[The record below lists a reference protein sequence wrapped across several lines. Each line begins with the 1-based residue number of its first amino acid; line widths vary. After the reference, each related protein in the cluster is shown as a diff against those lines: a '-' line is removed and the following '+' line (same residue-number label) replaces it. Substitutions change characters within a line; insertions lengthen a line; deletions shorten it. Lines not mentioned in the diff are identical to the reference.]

1 MIRIF
6 RHYIPKS
13 LFILGLLEGFIL
25 IGAIWGGVNLR
36 YTQAELSIPAFSF
49 YAIEVFSFAFVV
61 YIVLLATGLYQL
73 DACRD
78 LRVTVIRLT
87 TSLGLSFIVLS
98 VMLYMFP
105 NIELWRSVLV
115 YALLFAFVGLLVN
128 RYIYTRIVDLRR
140 LKRRVLVLGAGER
153 ADMVRTCGTIGSN
166 DVEFVCFLRVND
178 TENKIQNAKD
188 YNKEHS
194 LKEYVTDFSVQE
206 IVVAIEER
214 RGALPIDDLL
224 DCKMKGCH
232 IIEAT
237 TFIERQS
244 GTVSLNNLNL
254 SWMIFSDGFE
264 GVGDF
269 DLILKRLFDVTAS
282 LLLLILSLPILII
295 TSFVVKITSKGPVFY
310 RQERVGMNGKIFN
323 VLKFRSM
330 TINAEE
336 DGIPKW
342 ADKNDVRVTPVGRV
356 IRASRI
362 DEIPQIFNVL
372 MGAMSFV
379 GPRPER
385 PFFVDQFEETIP
397 LYRERHRVKP
407 GITGWAQLNYP
418 YGASEEDTKRKLEYD
433 LYYIK
438 NYSSFLDFL
447 ILIQTVRV
455 ILWPDGVR

>member
-6 RHYIPKS
+6 KHYIPKS
-13 LFILGLLEGFIL
+13 LFVLGLLESFIL
-25 IGAIWGGVNLR
+25 MAAIWLALNLR
-36 YTQAELSIPAFSF
+36 YYQAGLEMPDFTQH
-49 YAIEVFSFAFVV
+49 AIEIFSFAFVV
-61 YIVLLATGLYQL
+61 YVVLLATGLYQL
-73 DACRD
+73 DAGRD
-78 LRVTVIRLT
+78 MRVTVIRLI

-98 VMLYMFP
+98 VVLYMLP
-105 NIELWRSVLV
+105 DIELWRSVIV
-115 YALLFAFVGLLVN
+115 IGLLFSFIGVLLS
-128 RYIYTRIVDLRR
+128 RYIYMHVVDLKG

-153 ADMVRTCGTIGSN
+153 AKMVYNCGATASN
-166 DVEFVCFLRVND
+166 EVEFVDFLRVNAA
-178 TENKIQNAKD
+178 ENVIEDAKD
-188 YNKEHS
+188 YQAGHS
-194 LKEYVTDFSVQE
+194 LREYVDQHAVQE

-214 RGALPIDDLL
+214 RGALPIDELL

-244 GTVSLNNLNL
+244 GTVSLKNVNP
-254 SWMIFSDGFE
+254 SWIVFSDGF
-264 GVGDF
+264 GGGGNL
-269 DLILKRLFDVTAS
+269 DLVLKRIFDVTAS
-282 LLLLILSLPILII
+282 LLLLILSMPILII
-295 TSFVVKITSKGPVFY
+295 TAILVKITSRGPVFY
-310 RQERVGMNGKIFN
+310 RQERVGLNGKCFN

-330 TINAEE
+330 TVDAEA
-336 DGIPKW
+336 DGVPKW
-342 ADKNDVRVTPVGRV
+342 AAKNDVRVTGVGRV
-356 IRASRI
+356 IRASRV

-372 MGAMSFV
+372 IGSMSFV

-385 PFFVDQFEETIP
+385 PFFVEQLEDKIH

-438 NYSSFLDFL
+438 NYSLFLDFL

-455 ILWPDGVR
+455 VLWPDGVR

>member
-1 MIRIF
+1 MIKIF

-13 LFILGLLEGFIL
+13 LVILGIVEIFILL
-25 IGAIWGGVNLR
+25 GAIWGGVNLR
-36 YTQAELSIPAFSF
+36 YVYADLTVPAFSF
-49 YAIEVFSFAFVV
+49 YAVEVFFFVFVV

-78 LRVTVIRLT
+78 LRVTVIRLI

-98 VMLYMFP
+98 VVLYMFP
-105 NIELWRSVLV
+105 HIELWRSVIV
-115 YALLFAFVGLLVN
+115 YALILAFTGLLIN
-128 RYIYTRIVDLRR
+128 RYIYTRIVDLKR

-153 ADMVRTCGTIGSN
+153 AERVRTCGIIESRG
-166 DVEFVCFLRVND
+166 VKFVCFLRVNNS
-178 TENKIQNAKD
+178 ENIIKNATDYDKSRPLKD
-188 YNKEHS
+188 YVAE
-194 LKEYVTDFSVQE
+194 FSVQE
-206 IVVAIEER
+206 IVVAIDER
-214 RGALPIDDLL
+214 RGALPIEDLL
-224 DCKMKGCH
+224 DCKMNGCR

-244 GTVSLNNLNL
+244 GTVSLKNLNP

-264 GVGDF
+264 GAGGF
-269 DLILKRLFDVTAS
+269 DLIIKRTFDVTAS
-282 LLLLILSLPILII
+282 LLLLIMSLPILIM
-295 TSFVVKITSKGPVFY
+295 TSLMVTMTSKGPVFY
-310 RQERVGMNGKIFN
+310 RQERVGLNGENFN

-342 ADKNDVRVTPVGRV
+342 AARNDVRVTRVGRV

-372 MGAMSFV
+372 MGTMSFV

-385 PFFVDQFEETIP
+385 PFFVNQFEESIP
-397 LYRERHRVKP
+397 LYKERHRVKP

-418 YGASEEDTKRKLEYD
+418 YGASEEDTKHKLEYD

>member
-6 RHYIPKS
+6 KHYIPKS
-13 LFILGLLEGFIL
+13 LFILGVVELFIL
-25 IGAIWGGVNLR
+25 LGAIWGGMNFR
-36 YTQAELSIPAFSF
+36 YILAELSVPSFSSVVVE
-49 YAIEVFSFAFVV
+49 ILSFVLLV

-78 LRVTVIRLT
+78 LRITVIRLT

-98 VMLYMFP
+98 VVFYMFP
-105 NIELWRSVLV
+105 DIELWRSVLL
-115 YALLFAFVGLLVN
+115 YALILAFAGLLIN
-128 RYIYTRIVDLRR
+128 RYFYTRIVDLRR
-140 LKRRVLVLGAGER
+140 LKRRVLVLGAGGR
-153 ADMVRTCGTIGSN
+153 AEKVRDCGTIESN
-166 DVEFVCFLRVND
+166 DVEFVCFLRGNN
-178 TENKIQNAKD
+178 TENRIENAKD
-188 YNKEHS
+188 YNEDHP
-194 LKEYVTDFSVQE
+194 LKEYVAEYAVQE

-214 RGALPIDDLL
+214 RGSLPTDDLL
-224 DCKMKGCH
+224 SCKMKGCR
-232 IIEAT
+232 ITEAT

-244 GTVSLNNLNL
+244 GTVSLQNLNP

-264 GVGDF
+264 GVGNF
-269 DLILKRLFDVTAS
+269 DLAVKRIFDVTAS
-282 LLLLILSLPILII
+282 LLLLILSMPILLI
-295 TSFVVKITSKGPVFY
+295 TSLLVKLTSKGPVFY
-310 RQERVGMNGKIFN
+310 RQERVGLNGNTFN

-330 TINAEE
+330 TIDAEK

-342 ADKNDVRVTPVGRV
+342 ADKNDVRVTIIGRV
-356 IRASRI
+356 IRSSRI

-385 PFFVDQFEETIP
+385 PFFVNQFEVNIP

-418 YGASEEDTKRKLEYD
+418 YGASVEDTKRKLEYD

-438 NYSSFLDFL
+438 NYTLFLDFL

-455 ILWPDGVR
+455 ILWPNSVG